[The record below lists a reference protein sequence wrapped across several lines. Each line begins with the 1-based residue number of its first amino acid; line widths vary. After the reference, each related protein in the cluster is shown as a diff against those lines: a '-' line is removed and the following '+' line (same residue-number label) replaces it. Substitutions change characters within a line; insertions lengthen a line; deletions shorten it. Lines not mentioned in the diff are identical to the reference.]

1 MSFYARS
8 APFYDALYRALG
20 KDYAAEAEAVHE
32 IIASRRAARGGDLL
46 DVGCGTGAHLEHLRR
61 WYACEGLDADTS
73 MLKHA
78 AQRCPEMRLHLGDMI
93 SFNLERRFDAV
104 VCLFSA
110 IGYAPNAGRLDQ
122 TLATFA
128 RHLRPGGVAIVEP
141 WVTPDRWMDG
151 HVDAL
156 FADEPSVKV
165 ARMSVSRRDG
175 NVSILNF
182 HYMIAQSD
190 GVRTFNE
197 AHRVTLFTPQE
208 YRQAFLR
215 AGFTVEH
222 DEHGLGSG
230 RGLYIGT
237 LPGG

>member
-20 KDYAAEAEAVHE
+20 KDYAAESAIVHA
-32 IIASRRAARGGDLL
+32 IIASHRNAPGGNLL
-46 DVGCGTGAHLEHLRR
+46 DVGCGTGAHLEHLQQ
-61 WYACEGLDADTS
+61 WYACEGLDADRS
-73 MLKHA
+73 MLNLA
-78 AQRCPEMRLHLGDMI
+78 AQRCPEIRLHLGDMI
-93 SFNLERRFDAV
+93 SFNLEQRFDAI

-110 IGYAPNAGRLDQ
+110 IGYVPNAARLDQ

-141 WVTPDRWMDG
+141 WVTPDRWIDG

-156 FADEPSVKV
+156 FADEPGVKV

-182 HYMIAQSD
+182 HYMIAQTD

-197 AHRVTLFTPQE
+197 AHRVTLFTPLE
-208 YRQAFLR
+208 YRHAFSQ

-222 DEHGLGSG
+222 DERGLGSE
-230 RGLYIGT
+230 RGLFVGT
-237 LPGG
+237 LAGG

>member
-8 APFYDALYRALG
+8 APFYDALYRAQG
-20 KDYAAEAEAVHE
+20 KDYAAEAAHIDE
-32 IIASRRAARGGDLL
+32 ILAAHHHARGADVL
-46 DVGCGTGAHLEHLRR
+46 DAGCGTGGHLEHLRA
-61 WYACEGLDADTS
+61 WYACQGLDADHS
-73 MLKHA
+73 MLDIARK
-78 AQRCPEMRLHLGDMI
+78 RCPDVLLHLGDMI

-104 VCLFSA
+104 LCLFSA
-110 IGYAPNAGRLDQ
+110 IGYVPNAARLDQ

-141 WVTPDRWMDG
+141 WVTPDRWIDG
-151 HVDAL
+151 HLDAL
-156 FADEPSVKV
+156 FAGEPALKV

-190 GVRTFNE
+190 GVRTFTE
-197 AHRVTLFTPQE
+197 THRMTLFTPQE
-208 YRQAFLR
+208 YERAFAR
-215 AGFTVEH
+215 AGFALEY
-222 DEHGLGSG
+222 DERGLGSG